1 MGYINKRKFFTIL
14 SLLLFVLVLSM
25 TSISAVSLNSSNTS
39 VKVYSTSV
47 ATHTSSSNTKSVA
60 VTAPTISLS
69 LTQINEGLSRVKTFY
84 NSYHRLPNYITFG
97 TSKLT
102 MTQFQQNITSNG
114 QLVGGLSLIQIND
127 GLPRIQTFYNANH
140 RLPNYVTYGT
150 TNIPISKFKQI
161 MAINGSIINLNR
173 LLAFKPIYIT
183 SDNIR
188 NVKIDNERV
197 TNIINGLNALGLK
210 AYNMGLGP
218 NYHIEVLQS
227 SQVPKNAL
235 IIDIYGGADAGVLY
249 EMGTAW
255 YKSIK
260 GTKSV
265 FSIFWPPAKVIT
277 GLDFLERAHDDNYSP
292 PSFTGLAHPDQYLQ
306 QNGYRYMYSDVIS
319 TIVNSIFYEATH

>member
-1 MGYINKRKFFTIL
+1 MYQRPLLFISGVKIVGYIINKRKFFTIL
-14 SLLLFVLVLSM
+14 SLLLFLLVISM
-25 TSISAVSLNSSNTS
+25 TSISAATLNSSNT
-39 VKVYSTSV
+39 KLV
-47 ATHTSSSNTKSVA
+47 AE
-60 VTAPTISLS
+60 TAPTISLS

-84 NSYHRLPNYITFG
+84 NSNHRLPSYITYG
-97 TSKLT
+97 TSKLSIA
-102 MTQFQQNITSNG
+102 QFQQNITSKG

-127 GLPRIQTFYNANH
+127 GLPKVQTFYNTNH

-150 TNIPISKFKQI
+150 IKIPISQYQQI
-161 MAINGSIINLNR
+161 IAINGSIINLNR

-188 NVKIDNERV
+188 NVTADQARI
-197 TNIINGLNALGLK
+197 TSIITGLNALGLK
-210 AYNMGLGP
+210 AYNKGLGP

-235 IIDIYGGADAGVLY
+235 VIDIYGGADASVLY
-249 EMGTAW
+249 EMGTSW

-260 GTKSV
+260 GTRSV
-265 FSIFWPPAKVIT
+265 FTVFWPPAKVIT

-292 PSFTGLAHPDQYLQ
+292 VSFTGLPHPDMYLL
-306 QNGYRYMYSDVIS
+306 QNGYRYMYSGVIS